1 MNKQKVLQRF
11 NALCNYL
18 PGPVS
23 AALLA
28 LKPELKLQ
36 VQEIRLRAG
45 LPLAVTVGGTQLFLQ
60 QNGQQSYL
68 FKPNCIILQK
78 QQLQECFLNLCNHS
92 VYAHQQEL
100 CEGYLMLPLGHRV
113 GVCGTFVE
121 QNGKITAVRDV
132 SSLNIRIAKEV
143 IGCSNSILP
152 SYNGESLLICG
163 GPGSGKTTL
172 LRDVIR
178 RLAGGAFQKSYRVS
192 VIDSRGELAAVSGG
206 IPTADLG
213 QTCDIIAGCPKSRGI
228 EMALRTQFPEVIAF
242 DELGNLE
249 EVEKILQSLSAG
261 AAVITTA
268 HAGSVNELG
277 KRPAVLS
284 LLQSGAI
291 HKVLFCGPH
300 FTYQSLNP
308 GSLLQ
313 APLAPVAV

>member
-1 MNKQKVLQRF
+1 MNQQKVLQRF
-11 NALCNYL
+11 EALCGYF
-18 PGPVS
+18 PKPIS

-28 LKPELKLQ
+28 LQSELKLQ

-45 LPLAVTVGGTQLFLQ
+45 LPLAVTVGGTQLFLL
-60 QNGQQSYL
+60 QNGTQSYL

-121 QNGKITAVRDV
+121 QSGKITAVRDI

-143 IGCSNSILP
+143 VGCSNGVLP
-152 SYNGESLLICG
+152 SYRGESILICG

-178 RLAGGAFQKSYRVS
+178 RLASGAFEKSYRVS
-192 VIDSRGELAAVSGG
+192 VIDSRGELAAVAGG
-206 IPTADLG
+206 ISTADLG
-213 QTCDIIAGCPKSRGI
+213 QTCDVIAGCPKARGI

-242 DELGNLE
+242 DELADLE
-249 EVEKILQSLSAG
+249 EVQRVQQSLSAG

-268 HAGSVNELG
+268 HAGSVNEMV
-277 KRPAVLS
+277 KRPAVLA

-291 HKVLFCGPH
+291 HRVLFCGPH
-300 FTYQSLNP
+300 FAYQSLAP
-308 GSLLQ
+308 AAVLQ
-313 APLAPVAV
+313 AAQAALAV